1 MLTRRAFL
9 LALSFSVSSWGE
21 PSGRQTQNV
30 VILMTDGLRWQEVFS
45 GADPA
50 LLDKKTGGA
59 ANPEA
64 LRRHFWRDS
73 AEARRAALLPFFWSV
88 VAREG
93 TVFGHRGE
101 GSEARVTNGL
111 NFSYPG
117 YSETFCGVADPRID
131 SNDKRHNPNTNVLE
145 FLHRRPGFEGRVAAF
160 GAWELFPWIL
170 NAPRSGLLVNAGY
183 EPLRLPENNARIEL
197 LNTLKAETEYWDSE
211 AFDSFLFYSAL
222 EYLRL
227 QKPRVLAI
235 LLGETDEWG
244 HAGRYDLY
252 LKSAHRVDAYAR
264 RLWET
269 LQSMP
274 EYRGATTLI
283 LATDHGRGSGKK
295 SWRSHGRRLAESQ
308 YVWMAFLGPDTPA
321 QGIRK
326 TAQPVAQAQLA
337 ATIAALLGEDFRSAV
352 PAAAPPLPE
361 VLPR

>member
-1 MLTRRAFL
+1 MKRRSHAL
-9 LALSFSVSSWGE
+9 LILAAAACFGQPQRRTE
-21 PSGRQTQNV
+21 NV

-45 GADPA
+45 GADA
-50 LLDKKTGGA
+50 VLIDRKAGGVA
-59 ANPEA
+59 DPEA
-64 LRRHFWRDS
+64 LRKQFWRAAPED
-73 AEARRAALLPFFWSV
+73 RRAALMPFFWDV
-88 VAREG
+88 VARRG
-93 TVFGHRGE
+93 VVFGDRGA

-131 SNDKRHNPNTNVLE
+131 SNDKRHNPNLNVLE
-145 FLHRRPGFEGRVAAF
+145 LLHGLPGFAGRAAAF

-183 EPLRLPENNARIEL
+183 EPLRMPGNDSRIEL

-211 AFDSFLFYSAL
+211 AFDSFLFHTAL
-222 EYLRL
+222 EYLRV

-235 LLGETDEWG
+235 LLGETDEWA

-252 LKSAHRVDAYAR
+252 LKSAHRVDNYAR
-264 RLWET
+264 LLWET
-269 LQSMP
+269 LESMP

-283 LATDHGRGSGKK
+283 LATDHGRGSGRKA
-295 SWRSHGRRLAESQ
+295 WRSHGRRIPESQ
-308 YVWMAFLGPDTPA
+308 YVWMGFLGPDTAA
-321 QGIRK
+321 QGVRK
-326 TAQPVAQAQLA
+326 TARPVAQAQLA

-352 PAAAPPLPE
+352 PAAAPPLAD